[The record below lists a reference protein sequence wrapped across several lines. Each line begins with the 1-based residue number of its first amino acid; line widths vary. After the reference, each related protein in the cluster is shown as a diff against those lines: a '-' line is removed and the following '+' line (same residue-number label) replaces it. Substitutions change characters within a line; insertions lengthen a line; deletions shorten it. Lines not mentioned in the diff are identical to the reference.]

1 MGPPVSPGALGSS
14 QPGTNTTDTNADEKY
29 FRSIKRANTIILIE
43 MQKQTNTE

>member
-14 QPGTNTTDTNADEKY
+14 QPGTNTTDTNADE
-29 FRSIKRANTIILIE
+29 NTLEVLNVQLQIL

>member
-14 QPGTNTTDTNADEKY
+14 QPGTNTTDTNADRE
-29 FRSIKRANTIILIE
+29 NTIEVLNVQVQILIG